1 MTRQE
6 QIKQQAKLLCNTVS
20 PEEYFILGAQWADA
34 HPNIDTLVELHK
46 RDIADVAAAYE
57 DWNKARIQEL
67 IADACEWLEDTWE
80 KRYSLKLLNNLKRQ
94 CNNDTTRTNK
104 RTSTIFSR

>member
-67 IADACEWLEDTWE
+67 IADACEWLEDHMGE
-80 KRYSLKLLNNLKRQ
+80 EILVK
-94 CNNDTTRTNK
+94 
-104 RTSTIFSR
+104 TIEQFKKAMQ